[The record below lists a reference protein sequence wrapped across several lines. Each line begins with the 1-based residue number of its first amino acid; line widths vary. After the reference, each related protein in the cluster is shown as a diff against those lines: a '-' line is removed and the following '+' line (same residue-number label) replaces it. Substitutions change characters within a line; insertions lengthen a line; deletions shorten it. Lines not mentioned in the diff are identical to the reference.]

1 MNGTPPPSARAI
13 LHLDL
18 DTFFV
23 SVERLMDRRLA
34 HQPILIGGT
43 GDRGVVAACSYETR
57 AFGVHSGMPM
67 RQARLMCPEALV
79 IRGNSMNYMKHSR
92 AVTEIVQEAVP
103 VCEKTSIDE
112 FYADL
117 TGMDRFFGCWQYARE
132 LRERIIRETGLPIS
146 FGLSENKTVSKV
158 ATGEAKPN
166 NALRIER
173 GTERPFLAPLGIRKI
188 PMVGEKT
195 YQTLR
200 NLGVRQIG
208 TLQEMPVDMMER
220 VLGKS
225 GRTIWRKAQGEDPTP
240 VMPTSDRKSI
250 STERTFRKDT
260 TDTDQLRGI
269 LIAMAENLAFQ
280 LRRGNKLT
288 ACITVKVRYSDFD
301 TRTLQA
307 RIPYTA
313 ADHRLVPKTLE
324 MFEQLYDRRVLVRLV
339 GVRYSH
345 LVGGG
350 MQMDLFDADED
361 RQALYRAM
369 DGLRE
374 RFGDRTIVSAASLGA
389 RTIGRT
395 NPFSG
400 DAPLL
405 LANRHQ

>member
-1 MNGTPPPSARAI
+1 MSSRRTV

-23 SVERLMDRRLA
+23 SVERLMDRRLNGK
-34 HQPILIGGT
+34 PLLIGGT
-43 GDRGVVAACSYETR
+43 GDRGVVASCSYETR
-57 AFGVHSGMPM
+57 KFGVHSGMPM
-67 RQARLMCPEALV
+67 RMARELCPEALV
-79 IRGNSMNYMKHSR
+79 IRGNSVNYSKHSH
-92 AVTEIVQEAVP
+92 AVTDIVREAVP

-173 GTERPFLAPLGIRKI
+173 GSERPFLAPLGIRKI

-195 YQTLR
+195 YQALR
-200 NLGVRQIG
+200 NLGVRRIG
-208 TLQEMPVDMMER
+208 TLQKMPVDMMER

-225 GRTIWRKAQGEDPTP
+225 GRIIWRKARGEDPSP

-260 TDTDQLRGI
+260 TNTDQLRGI

-280 LRRGNKLT
+280 LRRGSKLT
-288 ACITVKVRYSDFD
+288 ACITIKVRYSDFD

-324 MFEQLYDRRVLVRLV
+324 MFEKLYDRRVLVRLV

-350 MQMDLFDADED
+350 IQMALFDADED

-374 RFGDRTIVSAASLGA
+374 RFGDRAIVSAASLGA
-389 RTIGRT
+389 RTIGRA
-395 NPFSG
+395 NPFSS

-405 LANRHQ
+405 LANRYQ

>member
-1 MNGTPPPSARAI
+1 MPLQRAI

-23 SVERLMDRRLA
+23 SVERLMDRRL
-34 HQPILIGGT
+34 HGKPLLIGGT
-43 GDRGVVAACSYETR
+43 GDRGVVASCSYEAR
-57 AFGVHSGMPM
+57 KFGVHSGMPM
-67 RQARLMCPEALV
+67 RMARELCPEALV
-79 IRGNSMNYMKHSR
+79 IRGNSATYSKYSH
-92 AVTEIVQEAVP
+92 AVTDIVREAVP

-117 TGMDRFFGCWQYARE
+117 TGMDRFFGCWQYSSE
-132 LRERIIRETGLPIS
+132 LRQKVMRETGLPIS
-146 FGLSENKTVSKV
+146 FGLSQNKTVSKV
-158 ATGEAKPN
+158 ATGEAKPD
-166 NALRIER
+166 NAIRIEH

-200 NLGVRQIG
+200 NLGVRRIA

-220 VLGKS
+220 VLGKP
-225 GRTIWRKAQGEDPTP
+225 GRIIWRKAQGEDPSP
-240 VMPTSDRKSI
+240 VMPTSERKSI

-260 TDTDQLRGI
+260 TDTAQLRSI
-269 LIAMAENLAFQ
+269 LLAMAENLAFQ

-288 ACITVKVRYSDFD
+288 ACITLKVRYSDFD

-313 ADHRLVPKTLE
+313 ADHRLVPTALE
-324 MFEQLYDRRVLVRLV
+324 LFDKLYDRRVLVRLV
-339 GVRYSH
+339 GIRYSH

-350 MQMDLFDADED
+350 MQMDLFED
-361 RQALYRAM
+361 DDQRNALYQAM
-369 DGLRE
+369 DGLRD
-374 RFGDRTIVSAASLGA
+374 RFGDRIVFSAATLGA
-389 RTIGRT
+389 RTIGRS